1 MRLKDID
8 GWPPQLTES
17 YTSRKGLPPSAPATL
32 KRCRI
37 YYIAETS
44 SPYLSVV
51 VEYLGRDWHA
61 MITDHPESLL
71 KRIEATLQ
79 GQEGRPL
86 ADLGDLEVV
95 VLT

>member
-1 MRLKDID
+1 MRLREVD

-17 YTSRKGLPPSAPATL
+17 YTSSKGLPASAPATL
-32 KRCRI
+32 KRCRV
-37 YYIAETS
+37 YFIAETS

-61 MITDHPESLL
+61 MITDQPVAMLR
-71 KRIEATLQ
+71 RIEATLE

-86 ADLGDLEVV
+86 ADLGDLELVE
-95 VLT
+95 LK